1 MYVICDVSLIAPA
14 LVDASCAIS
23 AALGTRQGRA
33 AMILDLLLLDNI
45 YKTILSF
52 NFF

>member
-1 MYVICDVSLIAPA
+1 MYFMYVICDVSLIAHT

-33 AMILDLLLLDNI
+33 AMILITYNKYLFT
-45 YKTILSF
+45 YVSKV
-52 NFF
+52 